1 MINTIVKHEGF
12 PLITKRVKN
21 LIPYEVLRVLGK
33 PENYREAVRC
43 YLSNTTTLENLSY
56 LLRMIYSP
64 TNFVNIFRQL

>member
-33 PENYREAVRC
+33 GKVLFIKHNNLRKFEA
-43 YLSNTTTLENLSY
+43 
-56 LLRMIYSP
+56 IY
-64 TNFVNIFRQL
+64 